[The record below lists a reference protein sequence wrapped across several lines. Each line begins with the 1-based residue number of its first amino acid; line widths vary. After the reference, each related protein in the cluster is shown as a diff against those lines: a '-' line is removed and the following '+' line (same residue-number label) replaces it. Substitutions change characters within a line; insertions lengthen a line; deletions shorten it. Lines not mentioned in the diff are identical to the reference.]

1 MYSFLYCLTCNL
13 RLYRPLKNYIHER
26 KPRKLGRKAAK
37 TPNVRVDQSL
47 HMHAT
52 NGAAVVDYKSRAA
65 LNLDP
70 GLQQES
76 SSQSSS
82 ADNGDPQTPSPLYT
96 EAVVNHTTSDVPA
109 EDVVASALKS
119 ELIDP
124 QLARLLS
131 ALTTS
136 AKTDMENPSK
146 PLSDPAILSIGK
158 VEVQTPEKTPVPPVN
173 ATDAR
178 SSVHTA
184 SQSAESHHVPS
195 RPPTSLSRSPVQAI
209 RASPTPSR
217 PLSKASMRSPKL
229 APLNGLAYRKAS
241 PALQATSPPPSA
253 ALSSTTSTSSASRP
267 MARRGSSAT
276 TDLTPYTNRPPEGP
290 SLISG
295 KRMKQLGLLE
305 SLLDETARATP
316 ILANHSPALSRPAHE
331 IDARGPNFQS
341 AFPPPHH
348 LQPPMPPMSVP
359 PPSNINNLSSM
370 YPNMHG
376 PSYPAPNSSIYRPV
390 PREDDVFT
398 VRPRTSNAFHPLP
411 MSHHQ
416 PQPSRP
422 IPNMNR
428 ASMSQAQ
435 LMGIISGPPAPMPGP
450 HYQHTSGPHGPT
462 MQPPH
467 SGMAMRPPPFM
478 NGLPPSSRMGTVP
491 PQLHVLP
498 PHLMSGPPPPP
509 GPTSAPALSPNFQTP
524 PNSVTHSNA
533 GVLLSLLM
541 NQGTH
546 GGQ

>member
-1 MYSFLYCLTCNL
+1 M
-13 RLYRPLKNYIHER
+13 
-26 KPRKLGRKAAK
+26 GRKAAK

-52 NGAAVVDYKSRAA
+52 NGAAVVDYKSHSA
-65 LNLDP
+65 LSLDP

-96 EAVVNHTTSDVPA
+96 EAVVNHTSDVPA

-119 ELIDP
+119 ESIDP

-131 ALTTS
+131 ALTNS
-136 AKTDMENPSK
+136 AKGDIENPSK
-146 PLSDPAILSIGK
+146 HLSDPAILSIGK
-158 VEVQTPEKTPVPPVN
+158 AEVQTPEKTPVPPVN
-173 ATDAR
+173 AMDAR
-178 SSVHTA
+178 SSVHTP
-184 SQSAESHHVPS
+184 SQSAESRHVPS
-195 RPPTSLSRSPVQAI
+195 RPPTSLSRSPVQVI

-217 PLSKASMRSPKL
+217 PFSKASMRSPKP
-229 APLNGLAYRKAS
+229 APLNGLAHRTSS

-253 ALSSTTSTSSASRP
+253 TLSTTTSTSSASRP

-331 IDARGPNFQS
+331 IDARGPSFYPP
-341 AFPPPHH
+341 FPSHH
-348 LQPPMPPMSVP
+348 FQPPMPPMSVP
-359 PPSNINNLSSM
+359 PPSNFNNLSSM
-370 YPNMHG
+370 YPNNQG
-376 PSYPAPNSSIYRPV
+376 PSYPVPNSSIHLPGS
-390 PREDDVFT
+390 REDDAFT
-398 VRPRTSNAFHPLP
+398 VRPRTSNAFHPIP

-435 LMGIISGPPAPMPGP
+435 LMGVLSGPPAPMPGP
-450 HYQHTSGPHGPT
+450 QYHHPSGPHGLP
-462 MQPPH
+462 MQPSPA
-467 SGMAMRPPPFM
+467 GMGMRPPPFM
-478 NGLPPSSRMGTVP
+478 NGPPPSSRMGTVP

-498 PHLMSGPPPPP
+498 PNLMPGPPPPP
-509 GPTSAPALSPNFQTP
+509 GPTSAPALSPNFQNP
-524 PNSVTHSNA
+524 HNPVNQSNA
-533 GVLLSLLM
+533 GMLLSLLM
-541 NQGTH
+541 NKGTP